1 MSLLL
6 SDGRTSFCV
15 FFLRKCRG
23 ENIVHLYDFYCSPSF
38 TVLAMELFELDLA
51 QYLRQQEKT
60 AKASKSNT
68 SESLVLCQQL
78 ASGIAHLA
86 ACLVV
91 HRDVHAKNVL
101 LKQNPL
107 QLAIA
112 DFGRAAV
119 GVGAAL
125 VAMTSLVYVA
135 GARPPEIW
143 FSKGSKWN
151 QDGSWKQ
158 PSVAYYGL
166 ESSQSDKCTCYNAI
180 SFEKNQMLGL
190 IGDVEPFV

>member
-1 MSLLL
+1 LLL
-6 SDGRTSFCV
+6 FVFRTDLLV
-15 FFLRKCRG
+15 YFLRKCRG
-23 ENIVHLYDFYCSPSF
+23 EHIIHLHDFYYSPSF
-38 TVLAMELFELDLA
+38 TVLVMDLFELDLA
-51 QYLRQQEKT
+51 EYLRQQGKET
-60 AKASKSNT
+60 TNPSKSM
-68 SESLVLCQQL
+68 ESLVLCQQL
-78 ASGIAHLA
+78 ASGISHLA

-101 LKQNPL
+101 LRRNPL
-107 QLAIA
+107 QLTIA

-143 FSKGSKWN
+143 FSQGSKWN
-151 QDGSWKQ
+151 RDGSWKQ

-166 ESSQSDKCTCYNAI
+166 ESLK
-180 SFEKNQMLGL
+180 
-190 IGDVEPFV
+190 

>member
-1 MSLLL
+1 MFDYKTDLPVL
-6 SDGRTSFCV
+6 
-15 FFLRKCRG
+15 FLRKCRG
-23 ENIVHLYDFYCSPSF
+23 ENIVHLHDFYCSPSF
-38 TVLAMELFELDLA
+38 TVLVMDLFELDLA
-51 QYLRQQEKT
+51 QYLHQQGKKT
-60 AKASKSNT
+60 AKVSKSKTNDL
-68 SESLVLCQQL
+68 LVLCQQL
-78 ASGIAHLA
+78 ASGVAHLA

-101 LKQNPL
+101 IKQNPL

-166 ESSQSDKCTCYNAI
+166 ESSH
-180 SFEKNQMLGL
+180 
-190 IGDVEPFV
+190 